1 MMRSCA
7 AGSLFRALWVLALFI
22 PPALYA
28 AEVGLAGILGKK
40 AVLVING
47 GQPRTLA
54 VGQATPDGVQLI
66 EIAPSRDS
74 VTVQINGLTQR
85 LELGRGAVRV
95 TGTSPTQSVLTLIAD
110 SKGHH
115 FADGNINGAHV
126 RFLVDTGATAI
137 AIGMSDARRARIDL
151 EKAPRIMVQTASGPS
166 AAWRVRFDIVKL
178 GPLVMHGI
186 DGLVME
192 NDLPIALLG
201 MSFLSRTEMQRDGDR
216 MTLRRRY

>member
-1 MMRSCA
+1 MGRCCA
-7 AGSLFRALWVLALFI
+7 AGFLFRAVWVFALLN
-22 PPALYA
+22 PAAMYA

-47 GQPRTLA
+47 EPPRTWA
-54 VGQATPDGVQLI
+54 VGQTTPEGVQLI
-66 EIAPSRDS
+66 EIAPSRDA
-74 VTVQINGLTQR
+74 VTVEINGVTQK

-95 TGTSPTQSVLTLIAD
+95 TGTSPAQSVLTLIAD

-115 FADGNINGAHV
+115 FADGSINGAHV
-126 RFLVDTGATAI
+126 RFVVDTGATAI

-151 EKAPRIMVQTASGPS
+151 EKATHIVVQTASGPS
-166 AAWRVRFDIVKL
+166 AAWRVRFEIVKL
-178 GPLVMHGI
+178 GPLVMYGI

-201 MSFLSRTEMQRDGDR
+201 MSFLSRIEMQRDGDR